1 MKEFWNERFSVE
13 EYVYGREA
21 NTFFREQL
29 QQLAPGKILL
39 PGEGEGRNAVYAA
52 TQGWEV
58 HAFDVSEAGQS
69 KAFRLAR
76 EMGVS
81 IQYTLAPYLEYDN
94 QGERYDAIGLFFT
107 HQPSEMRKVFH
118 RRLLEML
125 APGGTLIME
134 MFHKDQVQRDTG
146 GPGNVDF
153 LLNEQEVRSDF
164 GVLEVQVLDEKV
176 RPLDEGPFHQGDAAV
191 VQFVGKKKNN

>member
-1 MKEFWNERFSVE
+1 MKEFWNERYSVDD
-13 EYVYGREA
+13 YVYGREP
-21 NTFFREQL
+21 NTFFHEQL
-29 QQLAPGKILL
+29 KKLQPGKLLL

-52 TQGWEV
+52 SRGWQV

-69 KAFRLAR
+69 KAYRLAS

-81 IQYTLAPYLEYDN
+81 IQYTLASYMEYESH
-94 QGERYDAIGLFFT
+94 GVLFDAIGLFFT
-107 HQPSEMRKVFH
+107 HQPSEMRAVFH
-118 RRLLEML
+118 KRLLEML

-134 MFHKDQVQRDTG
+134 MFHKDQVHRNTG

-153 LLNEQEVRSDF
+153 LMNE
-164 GVLEVQVLDEKV
+164 EKV
-176 RPLDEGPFHQGDAAV
+176 REEFAALEVLELKELIRSLDEGSFHQGEAVV